1 LLLGGLYFEFRY
13 NYPVAAM
20 RTHKTTRL
28 KIPAI
33 LLLCCLVLPSSCFA
47 SGVVVK
53 TAEAEA
59 SGCHESP
66 PASSMQAPM
75 RCPICCDMTQQQQAA
90 ITTEKSAAIAALP
103 VAIVSAIDSPSLCAM
118 QGHAA
123 SSNISTSPPERHFPL
138 RI

>member
-1 LLLGGLYFEFRY
+1 MQTNKKAL
-13 NYPVAAM
+13 
-20 RTHKTTRL
+20 L

-53 TAEAEA
+53 TAEAET
-59 SGCHESP
+59 SGCHESQ

-90 ITTEKSAAIAALP
+90 VTSEKSAAVVAMP
-103 VAIVSAIDSPSLCAM
+103 VTLVSAVDSPSLFAM
-118 QGHAA
+118 LGHAA
-123 SSNISTSPPERHFPL
+123 ASNISSSPPERHLPL